1 MILQSVKMAWASVI
15 SNKMRSFLTML
26 GIIIGVM
33 ALVVLVSIADGATN
47 EVTDAISS
55 MGTNLLT
62 VTISDDGGN
71 PLRLSE
77 MDDILALDDVS
88 EAAPVG
94 TDSLTL
100 SSGEESETG
109 SVTGT
114 TSDYLDIEGLELS
127 AGRWLNSSDVDSN
140 TRVVI
145 INQDTAYDI
154 LGVTFTT
161 DAIDQT
167 IDIAGIPYTVVG
179 VLAEDDSVTSSASSY
194 EAYIPYTSLE
204 RISSTVS
211 DVTSFVVAASDDSR
225 LDAAEKSVE
234 TWLYD
239 RFGDEDAYDVT
250 NMSEV
255 ADTMDSVT
263 NTMALMLG
271 GIAAISLLVGGIG
284 IMNIMLVSVTE
295 RTREI
300 GIRKAIGAGAGS
312 ILAQFLI
319 ESLMLSLM
327 GDALG
332 VASSWIALRI
342 IAAVTG
348 SSYAMDGKV
357 VLAATAFSLVIGVVF
372 GLYPARKAA
381 KKNPID
387 ALHFSG

>member
-71 PLRLSE
+71 PVRLSE

-114 TSDYLDIEGLELS
+114 TADYLDIEGLELS

-179 VLAEDDSVTSSASSY
+179 VLAEDDSVTSSASS
-194 EAYIPYTSLE
+194 LV
-204 RISSTVS
+204 RIS
-211 DVTSFVVAASDDSR
+211 
-225 LDAAEKSVE
+225 
-234 TWLYD
+234 
-239 RFGDEDAYDVT
+239 
-250 NMSEV
+250 
-255 ADTMDSVT
+255 
-263 NTMALMLG
+263 
-271 GIAAISLLVGGIG
+271 
-284 IMNIMLVSVTE
+284 
-295 RTREI
+295 
-300 GIRKAIGAGAGS
+300 
-312 ILAQFLI
+312 
-319 ESLMLSLM
+319 
-327 GDALG
+327 
-332 VASSWIALRI
+332 
-342 IAAVTG
+342 
-348 SSYAMDGKV
+348 AM
-357 VLAATAFSLVIGVVF
+357 
-372 GLYPARKAA
+372 RR
-381 KKNPID
+381 
-387 ALHFSG
+387 

>member
-1 MILQSVKMAWASVI
+1 MVLQSVKMAWASVI
-15 SNKMRSFLTML
+15 FNKMRSFLTML

-71 PLRLSE
+71 PVSLSE

-114 TSDYLDIEGLELS
+114 TADYLDIEGLELS

-167 IDIAGIPYTVVG
+167 IDIAGIPYTVIG

-204 RISSTVS
+204 RISSTAS
-211 DVTSFVVAASDDSR
+211 DVTSFVVAAADDDR

-234 TWLYD
+234 SWLYD

-255 ADTMDSVT
+255 ADTMSSVT

-332 VASSWIALRI
+332 VACSWIALRI
-342 IAAVTG
+342 IAMVTG
-348 SSYAMDGKV
+348 SSYAMDAKV

>member
-71 PLRLSE
+71 PVRLSE

-114 TSDYLDIEGLELS
+114 TTDYLDIEGLELS

-319 ESLMLSLM
+319 ESLMLSHGGCAGGCQLVDCAPDHRR
-327 GDALG
+327 GDRLVLHDGRKSRAGRDRILTRDRRR
-332 VASSWIALRI
+332 LRPLPG
-342 IAAVTG
+342 AEG
-348 SSYAMDGKV
+348 
-357 VLAATAFSLVIGVVF
+357 
-372 GLYPARKAA
+372 RKE
-381 KKNPID
+381 KSD
-387 ALHFSG
+387 

>member
-1 MILQSVKMAWASVI
+1 MVLQSVKMAWASVI

-71 PLRLSE
+71 PVSLSE

-114 TSDYLDIEGLELS
+114 TADYLDIEGLELS

-167 IDIAGIPYTVVG
+167 IDIAGIPYTVIG

-204 RISSTVS
+204 RISSTAS
-211 DVTSFVVAASDDSR
+211 DVTSFVVAAADDDR

-234 TWLYD
+234 SWLYD

-255 ADTMDSVT
+255 VDTMSSVT

-332 VASSWIALRI
+332 VACSWIALRI
-342 IAAVTG
+342 IAMVTG
-348 SSYAMDGKV
+348 SSYAMDAKV

>member
-71 PLRLSE
+71 PVRLSE

-114 TSDYLDIEGLELS
+114 TTDYLDIEGLELS
-127 AGRWLNSSDVDSN
+127 AGRWLNSYDVDSN

-348 SSYAMDGKV
+348 SSYTMDGKV

>member
-71 PLRLSE
+71 PVRLSE

-114 TSDYLDIEGLELS
+114 TADYLDIEGLELS

-194 EAYIPYTSLE
+194 EVYIPYTSLE

>member
-1 MILQSVKMAWASVI
+1 MVLQSVKMAWASVI

-71 PLRLSE
+71 PVSLSE

-114 TSDYLDIEGLELS
+114 TADYLDIEGLELS

-167 IDIAGIPYTVVG
+167 IDIAGIPYTVIG

-204 RISSTVS
+204 RISSTAS
-211 DVTSFVVAASDDSR
+211 DVTSFVVAAADDDR

-234 TWLYD
+234 SWLYD

-255 ADTMDSVT
+255 ADTMSSVT

-332 VASSWIALRI
+332 VACSWIALRI
-342 IAAVTG
+342 IAMVTG
-348 SSYAMDGKV
+348 SSYAMDAKV